1 MEIIKLRKLE
11 GLAARR
17 KAAGYTQ
24 ETFAE
29 ALGVQRG
36 ALSMWE
42 TLRAF
47 PSAGILP
54 AIADLLLCTVDDL
67 YKAPESTDCRGADAP
82 RNDSDAPEDKRADEG
97 VGPYEDS
104 IPDREGA

>member
-1 MEIIKLRKLE
+1 MSEIIRIRRLE

-17 KAAGYTQ
+17 RACGYTQ

-29 ALGVQRG
+29 ALGVQRA
-36 ALSMWE
+36 ALAAWE
-42 TLRAF
+42 TLRSF

-67 YKAPESTDCRGADAP
+67 YKAPEGAAEDRRAA
-82 RNDSDAPEDKRADEG
+82 DSR
-97 VGPYEDS
+97 PYEE
-104 IPDREGA
+104 IVADREEA

>member
-1 MEIIKLRKLE
+1 MDKIVKIRRLE

-29 ALGVQRG
+29 ALGVQRA
-36 ALSMWE
+36 ALAAWE
-42 TLRAF
+42 TLRTY

-54 AIADLLLCTVDDL
+54 SIADLLLCTVDEL
-67 YKAPESTDCRGADAP
+67 YR
-82 RNDSDAPEDKRADEG
+82 RPEDEEAAGE
-97 VGPYEDS
+97 
-104 IPDREGA
+104 

>member
-1 MEIIKLRKLE
+1 MDIIKLRKLE

-17 KAAGYTQ
+17 KACGYTQ

-29 ALGVQRG
+29 ALGVQRA
-36 ALSMWE
+36 ALAAWE
-42 TLRAF
+42 TLRTF

-67 YKAPESTDCRGADAP
+67 YRAPEGNPPAAAAAAP
-82 RNDSDAPEDKRADEG
+82 FRQGGLEERADEG
-97 VGPYEDS
+97 VGPYEE
-104 IPDREGA
+104 IVTDREEV

>member
-42 TLRAF
+42 TLKAF

-82 RNDSDAPEDKRADEG
+82 RNDSDAPEERRADEG
-97 VGPYEDS
+97 IVPYEDS
-104 IPDREGA
+104 IPDREEA

>member
-1 MEIIKLRKLE
+1 MGEIIKIRRLE

-17 KAAGYTQ
+17 RACGYTQ

-29 ALGVQRG
+29 ALGVQRA
-36 ALSMWE
+36 ALAAWE
-42 TLRAF
+42 TLRTF

-54 AIADLLLCTVDDL
+54 AIADLLLCTIDDL
-67 YKAPESTDCRGADAP
+67 YKAPEEETTFHQSPAATASPQGEAL
-82 RNDSDAPEDKRADEG
+82 
-97 VGPYEDS
+97 EDS

>member
-42 TLRAF
+42 TLKAF

-67 YKAPESTDCRGADAP
+67 YKAPEEETTPHQSPAATASPQGEAL
-82 RNDSDAPEDKRADEG
+82 
-97 VGPYEDS
+97 EDS
-104 IPDREGA
+104 IPDREEA

>member
-1 MEIIKLRKLE
+1 MANIKLRRLE

-17 KAAGYTQ
+17 KAVGYTQ

-29 ALGVQRG
+29 ALGVQRA
-36 ALSMWE
+36 ALAAWE
-42 TLRAF
+42 TLRSF

-67 YKAPESTDCRGADAP
+67 YKAPEETDCNGAEAP
-82 RNDSDAPEDKRADEG
+82 PSDRTEVRA
-97 VGPYEDS
+97 
-104 IPDREGA
+104 

>member
-1 MEIIKLRKLE
+1 MDIVKLKRLE

-29 ALGVQRG
+29 ALDVQR
-36 ALSMWE
+36 ATLAAWE

-67 YKAPESTDCRGADAP
+67 YKAPD
-82 RNDSDAPEDKRADEG
+82 PEAE
-97 VGPYEDS
+97 E
-104 IPDREGA
+104 

>member
-1 MEIIKLRKLE
+1 MEIINLRKLE

-42 TLRAF
+42 TLKAF

-67 YKAPESTDCRGADAP
+67 YKAPEEETTPHQSPAATASPQGEAL
-82 RNDSDAPEDKRADEG
+82 
-97 VGPYEDS
+97 EDS
-104 IPDREGA
+104 IPDREEA